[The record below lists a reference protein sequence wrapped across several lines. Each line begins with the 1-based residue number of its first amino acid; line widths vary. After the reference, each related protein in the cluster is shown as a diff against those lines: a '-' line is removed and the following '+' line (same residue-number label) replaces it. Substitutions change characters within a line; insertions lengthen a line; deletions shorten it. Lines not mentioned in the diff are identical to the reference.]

1 MVEVHVEYTPVRK
14 EVRADNCMGHEES
27 GCRYVEKVR
36 LELNL
41 EKVLVFITK

>member
-1 MVEVHVEYTPVRK
+1 MEYTRIMK
-14 EVRADNCMGHEES
+14 EVRADNCMGHKES
-27 GCRYVEKVR
+27 GCRYVETVR